1 MASSSKHRSRK
12 RRNPEAK
19 PRAVP
24 STRRE
29 EREAKLAAGARQ
41 AIADRRA
48 NGGRDDRRKPGTLG
62 SLGKVGE
69 RPPSPFGGFPASEIA
84 IFVGIVGIVVGFIN
98 GGGPA
103 LIVGVVAVALGVLEG
118 TFREHVTGYRSHTWL
133 LAAVPAVAVEGGLVI
148 AFGQPNNHALIL
160 VPVIPVFLIAFWL
173 LRRRFLGAR
182 QRRMARL

>member
-12 RRNPEAK
+12 RRNPAAQ

-29 EREAKLAAGARQ
+29 EREAKVAAGARQ
-41 AIADRRA
+41 AIAERRA
-48 NGGRDDRRKPGTLG
+48 GTGRDDRRRPGALG

-69 RPPSPFGGFPASEIA
+69 RPESPFGGFPASEIA

-103 LIVGVVAVALGVLEG
+103 LIVGVIAVALGVLEG
-118 TFREHVTGYRSHTWL
+118 TFREHITGYRSHTWL
-133 LAAVPAVAVEGGLVI
+133 LAAVPAVAVEVLAVILV
-148 AFGQPNNHALIL
+148 GQPKQHALVL
-160 VPVIPVFLIAFWL
+160 VPVVPVFLVAFWL
-173 LRRRFLGAR
+173 LRRRFRGAR
-182 QRRMARL
+182 QRRLARL